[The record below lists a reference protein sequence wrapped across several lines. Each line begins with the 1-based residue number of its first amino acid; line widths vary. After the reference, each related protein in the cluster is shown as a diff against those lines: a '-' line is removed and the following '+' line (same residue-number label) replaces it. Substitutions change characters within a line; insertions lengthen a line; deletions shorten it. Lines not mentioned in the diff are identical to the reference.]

1 MTTMLRRSGHHGAV
15 PDHVRVAY
23 TLEQCWH
30 RVPGGTAVAA
40 LRIGERLDRDP
51 SVELVG
57 VAGRHRR
64 PPPDPWRP
72 PFAVAALPLAR
83 PWLYESWL
91 RFRWPSVERATGPVD
106 VCHATALVP
115 APTRAPLVV
124 TVHDLA
130 FLRAPDSF
138 TRHGVRVMRRS
149 LERIARHADIVVCPS
164 QATMADL
171 EAAGIGTE
179 RLRLVPLGV
188 DATVASPEEID
199 RVRTRHDLPSRFVL
213 FVGTVEPRKNLERL
227 AQAVAR
233 LDAPLPLVI
242 AGADGWGG
250 AADAVDATSIDARF
264 LGFVADGELAGLY
277 AAASVF
283 AYPSVWEGFGLPVA
297 EAMAQGTPVI
307 TSRGVST
314 AEVAGGAAVLVDPLD
329 VDDIAR
335 GLTAALGDRDRLH
348 VAGRAR
354 AAELTWEAATA
365 ATRAV
370 YAEVRP

>member
-1 MTTMLRRSGHHGAV
+1 MLGRCGHHGAV

-30 RVPGGTAVAA
+30 DVPGGTAVAA
-40 LRIGERLDRDP
+40 LQIGARLVRDS

-64 PPPDPWRP
+64 PPPEPWRP
-72 PFAVAALPLAR
+72 PFPVAALPLAR

-91 RFRWPSVERATGPVD
+91 RFRWPPVERATGPVD

-130 FLRAPDSF
+130 FLRAPGSF

-149 LERIARHADIVVCPS
+149 LDRIKRHADIVVCPS

-171 EAAGIGTE
+171 EAAGIGSD

-188 DATVASPEEID
+188 DPTPASPDEVG
-199 RVRTRHDLPSRFVL
+199 RVRARYDLPSRFIL
-213 FVGTVEPRKNLERL
+213 FVGTIEPRKNLERL
-227 AQAVAR
+227 APAVAR
-233 LDAPLPLVI
+233 LDEPLPLVI

-250 AADAVDATSIDARF
+250 VADAVGAASVDTRF
-264 LGFVADGELAGLY
+264 LGFVDDRDLPGLY
-277 AAASVF
+277 AAATVF

-307 TSRGVST
+307 TSRGTST

-335 GLTAALGDRDRLH
+335 GLTAALGDRDHLH
-348 VAGRAR
+348 AAGRAR

-370 YAEVRP
+370 YAEVRR

>member
-1 MTTMLRRSGHHGAV
+1 MATMLGRCGHHGAV

-30 RVPGGTAVAA
+30 DVPGGTAVAA
-40 LRIGERLDRDP
+40 LRIADHLIRDA
-51 SVELVG
+51 SVELVA

-64 PPPDPWRP
+64 PPPEPWRP
-72 PFAVAALPLAR
+72 PVPVVALPLAR

-91 RFRWPSVERATGPVD
+91 RFRWPPVERATGPVD

-138 TRHGVRVMRRS
+138 TQHGVRVMRRS
-149 LERIARHADIVVCPS
+149 LERIERHADIVVCPS

-171 EAAGIGTE
+171 EAAGIGAD

-188 DATVASPEEID
+188 DSTAASPADID
-199 RVRTRHDLPSRFVL
+199 RVRARHDLPPRFVL
-213 FVGTVEPRKNLERL
+213 FVGTIEPRKNLERL
-227 AQAVAR
+227 ALAVAR
-233 LDAPLPLVI
+233 LDEPLPLVI

-250 AADAVDATSIDARF
+250 IADAVASASVDARF
-264 LGFVADGELAGLY
+264 LGFVGDAELAGLY

-283 AYPSVWEGFGLPVA
+283 AYPSLWEGFGLPVA
-297 EAMAQGTPVI
+297 EAMAQGTPVM
-307 TSRGVST
+307 TSGGTST

-335 GLTAALGDRDRLH
+335 GLTAALGDHDRLH
-348 VAGRAR
+348 VAGLAR
-354 AAELTWEAATA
+354 AAELTWEAAAA

-370 YAEVRP
+370 YAEVRQ

>member
-1 MTTMLRRSGHHGAV
+1 M
-15 PDHVRVAY
+15 PDPVRVAY
-23 TLEQCWH
+23 TIEQCWH
-30 RVPGGTAVAA
+30 DVPGGTAVAA

-51 SVELVG
+51 SVELVA

-64 PPPDPWRP
+64 LPPDPWRP
-72 PFAVAALPLAR
+72 PFPVAALPLAR

-91 RFRWPSVERATGPVD
+91 RFRWPPVERATGPVD

-149 LERIARHADIVVCPS
+149 IERIARHADIVVCPS
-164 QATMADL
+164 QATMADV
-171 EAAGIGTE
+171 EAAGVGTD

-188 DATVASPEEID
+188 DATVASPEEVG

-233 LDAPLPLVI
+233 LDEPLPLVI
-242 AGADGWGG
+242 VGADGWGG
-250 AADAVDATSIDARF
+250 VADTVGAASIDTRF

-297 EAMAQGTPVI
+297 EAMAQGTPVV
-307 TSRGVST
+307 TSRGTST

-370 YAEVRP
+370 YAEVRR